1 MVHITRIIP
10 AIEAT
15 KTQRFIIVDSPDQ
28 FKPEYWARVVA
39 VFTTGQVWQFRS
51 YKWQVPQDLFSHV
64 LGVYVGVRGEQIP
77 DTVRSW
83 GRGVAA
89 LQIDPYLD
97 DKSSRWRDREVVENV
112 WNRIEEQMKRSGWT
126 ANGPAG
132 RM

>member
-1 MVHITRIIP
+1 M
-10 AIEAT
+10 
-15 KTQRFIIVDSPDQ
+15 
-28 FKPEYWARVVA
+28 
-39 VFTTGQVWQFRS
+39 
-51 YKWQVPQDLFSHV
+51 
-64 LGVYVGVRGEQIP
+64 YVGVRGEQIP

-112 WNRIEEQMKRSGWT
+112 WNRIEEQMRMSSWT

-132 RM
+132 RV